1 MPNRRQEDRSPTF
14 SYRAVRAFRDHPRIS
29 WGTLAAIGAVL
40 TTIAGGG
47 SWTLAH
53 LALRSDLLAHERHDA
68 TVEAYGSVKIDALR
82 VERLGDEVDQ
92 LTLKRSVVGKLAP
105 LESAQ
110 LELWQKKLNN
120 AAAALVADQKTAKD
134 TTKEETQ

>member
-29 WGTLAAIGAVL
+29 WGTLAAIGAV
-40 TTIAGGG
+40 
-47 SWTLAH
+47 
-53 LALRSDLLAHERHDA
+53 LAHERHDA